1 MDQPVPDLLNAKAP
15 VPTIEAA
22 PPTLGQPLVTH
33 HSRKKVWWILVIV
46 VLIGIL
52 GASGYLLAQRASSP
66 LQIIG
71 KGLEQMA
78 SQERYRYE
86 AGIKVPLEVPE
97 EFSSFLKSGDISG
110 GSTAGGSKK
119 SIPFNIVVTVKGE
132 VDAPAKKGAGVMTLD
147 LLSPTTQEAYSGEIE
162 VRNLSTVAYVK
173 INRLPGGLSFFTSMI
188 GKDWIQVDT
197 SGLAKSAQAAEFEE
211 ALGAVRENEPQK
223 ETEADMEASAR
234 RKEAAQAF
242 LKNPETYEILE
253 QPPLWDVAL
262 RRGPYHYRMALKK
275 EKIAELMKLLS
286 EVGGKLA
293 PVDSLKDAQT
303 YADEIKE
310 VRFDVWVNAQSGQVE
325 KLYAEIE
332 PAVQGADQE
341 VKVGTMEV
349 LVTVSPP
356 RNEPIEAPVEFV
368 TFEQL
373 LGRVM
378 SRMLGG
384 FVGADELPPGVADT
398 DTDGDGLK
406 DYEELTKYY
415 TDHTKAD
422 TDGDGFDDGTEVQ
435 NKFNPAGPGPLVEFD
450 NPLENA
456 RRKSRDAKR
465 VSDIKQIQ
473 TALELYSVDKNNGYP
488 LAVEPI
494 TLGEGDY
501 GCIGQS
507 GFAPQSS
514 PVCSMPYMPLVPRN
528 PDPGGAPY
536 MYQATTTA
544 YYEITFT
551 LETGNGDL
559 TAGSHRT
566 TKSIEEIGFTVE

>member
-1 MDQPVPDLLNAKAP
+1 MPAIETAPPRSDQPRMLH
-15 VPTIEAA
+15 
-22 PPTLGQPLVTH
+22 GGR
-33 HSRKKVWWILVIV
+33 RKMWWILVVIV
-46 VLIGIL
+46 LVGIL
-52 GASGYLLAQRASSP
+52 GAGGYIFAQRAGAP

-97 EFSSFLKSGDISG
+97 EFSSFLKSGDIMG
-110 GSTAGGSKK
+110 VGAGGGSKNL
-119 SIPFNIVVTVKGE
+119 IPFNIVVTVKGE
-132 VDAPAKKGAGVMTLD
+132 VDAPAKKGVGMVTLD
-147 LLSPTTQEAYSGEIE
+147 LISPTTPDAYSGEIE
-162 VRNLSTVAYVK
+162 VRNLSTVAYIKV
-173 INRLPGGLSFFTSMI
+173 NRLPGGLSFFTSMI

-197 SGLAKSAQAAEFEE
+197 SGLAKSAQASEFEE
-211 ALGAVRENEPQK
+211 ALGAAREDKPQK
-223 ETEADMEASAR
+223 ETAADTEATAR
-234 RKEAAQAF
+234 RKEAVQAF

-262 RRGPYHYRMALKK
+262 RRGPYHYRMALRK
-275 EKIAELMKLLS
+275 EKIAELVALLS
-286 EVGGKLA
+286 EVGGTLA
-293 PVDSLKDAQT
+293 PVDSLKNAAT
-303 YADEIKE
+303 YTDEIKE
-310 VRFDVWVNAQSGQVE
+310 VRFDVWVNVQSGQVE

-332 PAVQGADQE
+332 PALQGTEQE

-356 RNEPIEAPVEFV
+356 TGALIEAPQEFV

-373 LGRVM
+373 LGKIM

-488 LAVEPI
+488 LAAEPV

-501 GCIGQS
+501 GCIGES
-507 GFAPQSS
+507 GFAPQGS
-514 PVCSMPYMPLVPRN
+514 PICANPYMMMVPTN
-528 PDPGGAPY
+528 PSSGGTPY
-536 MYQATTTA
+536 MYQATTTH
-544 YYEITFT
+544 YYELNFS
-551 LETGNGDL
+551 LETGSGGLPSGAHIATPFDIYPP
-559 TAGSHRT
+559 A
-566 TKSIEEIGFTVE
+566 EF